1 MRSNLPRLAL
11 ALGLIALAPV
21 CAAKSYVVLLKN
33 PLGIDNH
40 IQITNSKGTFGTNSP
55 GFGTE
60 VNKFIQTVHRYEP
73 NQIKTDF
80 SDALESLGAILADGL
95 PPLPHSYTVLLEA
108 PQGPLGSIAFRS
120 ESGFVV
126 LNKPGQAVLID
137 GYSDD
142 PFQVDKATVGQ
153 DFGPAL
159 VTLDEIVQAGLR
171 PPTYIVLLE
180 DPDGNVGKV
189 IVNDARG
196 KTVIE
201 KAGEGLDM
209 SAFLSEEQLFKLKD
223 EAIKED
229 FGNAIEST
237 PVLPVKYVLLFQI
250 GSSKLVAESEPD
262 AQKLLEDVKS
272 RPAPDITI
280 DGHTDTVGR
289 DALNDKLSRQRA
301 EYVAELIKTQ
311 GAEPRAME
319 IEYYGKRKPLV
330 VTPDNTPE
338 LRNRRVEVTVR

>member
-1 MRSNLPRLAL
+1 
-11 ALGLIALAPV
+11 
-21 CAAKSYVVLLKN
+21 
-33 PLGIDNH
+33 
-40 IQITNSKGTFGTNSP
+40 
-55 GFGTE
+55 
-60 VNKFIQTVHRYEP
+60 
-73 NQIKTDF
+73 
-80 SDALESLGAILADGL
+80 
-95 PPLPHSYTVLLEA
+95 
-108 PQGPLGSIAFRS
+108 
-120 ESGFVV
+120 
-126 LNKPGQAVLID
+126 
-137 GYSDD
+137 
-142 PFQVDKATVGQ
+142 
-153 DFGPAL
+153 
-159 VTLDEIVQAGLR
+159 
-171 PPTYIVLLE
+171 
-180 DPDGNVGKV
+180 
-189 IVNDARG
+189 
-196 KTVIE
+196 
-201 KAGEGLDM
+201 M